1 MRSAVVP
8 NDVLLERNRQ
18 MWKRFGLVSILAAAL
33 LGSVACSDQD
43 GLQCWFVDSLTK
55 VFPDDV
61 YGVAM
66 VIEPTFE
73 AARNSHLSIQLALRA
88 PRAVGD
94 LYVDALAL
102 TGPGMPIESI
112 GVRWVEYVVVTSNT
126 EGTDSEELVR
136 KAPGLFPDAVMEE
149 FPITVEKGKTKA
161 IWLTVSVPANQAPG
175 IYDGQL
181 RLRQGK
187 EELDTVDYK
196 VKVHR
201 ALVPSP
207 VPLYITNF
215 FNLGDTH
222 LQQFFGCSQY
232 SEAWWSLIS
241 NMAEFMGRYYQTSI
255 PASPV
260 SLVTAEIRGG
270 KLHYDF
276 GNFIRFVETF
286 QAAGVPG
293 PIEGGNLM
301 HRVRRR
307 GATIM
312 VSAWLIENG
321 KAVLRDVP
329 FSDPVAQRFL
339 NSFLP
344 LVAQHLKEHGWENN
358 YLQGI
363 LDEPN
368 PLEHETFVQAADLV
382 RHHLPGVRTIEP
394 VSARQDL
401 EFMEQTVDIWVPL
414 LGSFD
419 EKLHL
424 FEEHVERGGDVWFYT
439 CLSPRW
445 AYPNRFI
452 DFSLVKT
459 RILHWINFKHDF
471 SGFLHWGGNFWG
483 PKPFL
488 DTQPVINEGRTY
500 LPPGDA
506 FITYPNRAAR
516 SLYSSIRLEQMR
528 EGIEDFGLLTE
539 LAKHDEAKAREL
551 VERMVRTFKE
561 YVRDEK
567 QFRAIHKEL
576 LEALSDAMAQ
586 T

>member
-1 MRSAVVP
+1 
-8 NDVLLERNRQ
+8 
-18 MWKRFGLVSILAAAL
+18 MWKRFGFVLFMSGAL
-33 LGSVACSDQD
+33 LVAAGCSDRD
-43 GLQCWFVDSLTK
+43 GLQFWFVDSLTK
-55 VFPDDV
+55 VFPDDS
-61 YGVAM
+61 YGTSELVD
-66 VIEPTFE
+66 PTFD

-88 PRAVGD
+88 PRAEGD
-94 LYVDALAL
+94 LYLDALAL

-112 GVRWVEYVVVTSNT
+112 DVRWVKYVVVTSNT
-126 EGTDSEELVR
+126 EGTDDVELLR
-136 KAPGLFPDAVMEE
+136 KAPALFPDAVMEE
-149 FPITVEKGKTKA
+149 FPITVEKEKTKS
-161 IWLTVSVPANQAPG
+161 IWLTVNVPANQEPG
-175 IYDGQL
+175 LYKGQL
-181 RLRQGK
+181 RLRQGR
-187 EELDTVDYK
+187 EQLTMIPYQLQ
-196 VKVHR
+196 VHR
-201 ALVPSP
+201 ATVPSP

-241 NMAEFMGRYYQTSI
+241 NMARFMGRYYQTSI

-260 SLVTAEIRGG
+260 SLVTAEVQGG
-270 KLHYDF
+270 KLQYDF

-301 HRVRRR
+301 HRVRER

-312 VSAWLIENG
+312 VSAWLIEDG
-321 KAVLRDVP
+321 EAVLREIP
-329 FSDPVAQRFL
+329 FADPSAQRFL

-344 LVAQHLKEHGWENN
+344 IVAGHLKDHGWESN

-368 PLEHETFVQAADLV
+368 PLEHETFVEAAALV
-382 RHHLPGVRTIEP
+382 RRHLPGVRTIEP

-401 EFMEQTVDIWVPL
+401 EFMEKTVDIWVPL

-424 FEEHVERGGDVWFYT
+424 FEEHVQRGGDVWYYT

-488 DTQPVINEGRTY
+488 DTQPVINQGRTY

-506 FITYPNRAAR
+506 YITYPNAAAR
-516 SLYSSIRLEQMR
+516 DLYSSIRLEQMR

-551 VERMVRTFKE
+551 VNRMVRTFKD
-561 YVRDEK
+561 YVRDELE
-567 QFRAIHKEL
+567 FRAIQKEL
-576 LEALSDAMAQ
+576 LVALSAADS
-586 T
+586 

>member
-1 MRSAVVP
+1 MRNVRFASEGNREAYKRSVVRFILMLF
-8 NDVLLERNRQ
+8 LLL
-18 MWKRFGLVSILAAAL
+18 MAGCA
-33 LGSVACSDQD
+33 DQED
-43 GLQCWFVDSLTK
+43 LQFWFVDSLTK
-55 VFPDDV
+55 VFPDDSP
-61 YGVAM
+61 GTAE
-66 VIEPTFE
+66 ISDPTFE
-73 AARNSHLSIQLALRA
+73 AARNSHLSVQLALRA

-102 TGPGMPIESI
+102 TGPGMPIESVD
-112 GVRWVEYVVVTSNT
+112 VRWVEYVVVTSNT
-126 EGTDSEELVR
+126 EGTDAEELLR
-136 KAPGLFPDAVMEE
+136 EAPSLFPDAVMED
-149 FPITVEKGKTKA
+149 FPITVEKERTKSV
-161 IWLTVSVPANQAPG
+161 WLTVAVPPNQKPG
-175 IYDGQL
+175 LYSGRL

-187 EELDTVDYK
+187 DELTVIPYQLK
-196 VKVHR
+196 VYAAR
-201 ALVPSP
+201 VPSP
-207 VPLYITNF
+207 VPLYITNY

-222 LQQFFGCSQY
+222 LQQFFGCSRY

-241 NMAEFMGRYYQTSI
+241 NMARFMGRYHQTSI

-260 SLVTAEIRGG
+260 SLVTADVQRGR
-270 KLHYDF
+270 LQYNFD
-276 GNFIRFVETF
+276 NFIRFVETF

-301 HRVRRR
+301 HRVRTR
-307 GATIM
+307 GATVM
-312 VSAWLIENG
+312 VSAWVMEEG
-321 KAVLRDVP
+321 VAVLRDVP
-329 FSDPVAQRFL
+329 FEDPVAQAFL

-344 LVAQHLKEHGWENN
+344 ILAEKLREYGWEEN

-368 PLEHETFVQAADLV
+368 PLEQETFVRAADLV
-382 RHHLPGVRTIEP
+382 RRHLPGVRTIEP

-424 FEEHVERGGDVWFYT
+424 FEQHVERGGDVWFYT

-483 PKPFL
+483 PEPFL
-488 DTQPVINEGRTY
+488 DTQPVINQGRTY

-506 FITYPNRAAR
+506 YITYPNRGGR

-539 LAKHDEAKAREL
+539 LAKHDETRAREL
-551 VERMVRTFKE
+551 AEKMVRTFKD
-561 YVRDEK
+561 YVRDE
-567 QFRAIHKEL
+567 QEFRAIHREL
-576 LEALSDAMAQ
+576 LEALSAMTQ
-586 T
+586 S